1 MKEYTGS
8 RSGYALYREI
18 VNGKGHWTAIKLD
31 PLGNEIDGTERPI
44 TYDQARG
51 LAPLDS
57 AETMS
62 RYLGRILLPR
72 KRR

>member
-1 MKEYTGS
+1 MKEYTGT

-31 PLGNEIDGTERPI
+31 PIGNEIDGTERPI

-51 LAPLDS
+51 LAPLTIGES
-57 AETMS
+57 IAMM
-62 RYLGRILLPR
+62 LGKTLMR
-72 KRR
+72 